1 MLFMVQIGIY
11 SFHELS
17 EAGVF
22 PNSEVLHD
30 ATEPFSPTGLYG
42 RWFSLIAIGAC
53 TVWLGAAWI
62 SDAIKKNSRSNV
74 AAGFSPRSRPNA
86 RCSPSLHT
94 YLRLPDSAVAPR
106 GS

>member
-1 MLFMVQIGIY
+1 MVQIGIY
-11 SFHELS
+11 SFHEFS
-17 EAGVF
+17 EAGIF

-86 RCSPSLHT
+86 
-94 YLRLPDSAVAPR
+94 
-106 GS
+106 G